1 LTITSGVRVAASYQ
15 PTLWESYTSTVKISP
30 VNVSRIEWYVDQVD
44 GQRKEVPQ
52 FVIIE
57 GEEEWEI
64 EQILNKRKV
73 QEKNKFLVRWKGFT
87 IKGDIWES
95 RKNLENTGDLL

>member
-1 LTITSGVRVAASYQ
+1 
-15 PTLWESYTSTVKISP
+15 
-30 VNVSRIEWYVDQVD
+30 
-44 GQRKEVPQ
+44 VPQ

-87 IKGDIWES
+87 IEGDIWES